1 MGTEQ
6 TENLSEASSSVSTYI
21 EQYGLRIIFAIVL
34 YFVFTKL
41 IRVVLVYLENF
52 LKERKLD
59 PKVSEMIISITKYV
73 LYLFLIVVLATF
85 IGIDMAYIVI
95 LIIGIIAVIAFTMQN
110 TLVNVGA
117 GFVVAGLKL
126 FKKGDYVVVGDIEG
140 DVKKVE
146 IYHTEILQSDNS
158 VVFIPNSDVL
168 NGIVTNTDKQRK
180 RRVDVAV
187 YVDFDN
193 DVNKLRKMMLDVT
206 KGDERIL
213 EDTEPRVIVRDLD
226 KVSIKMRLSLWVK
239 RDDYWAVL
247 YDYNEKVIDAFQ
259 KGGVKFLDKNLANW
273 PQD

>member
-1 MGTEQ
+1 MSTEQ

-21 EQYGLRIIFAIVL
+21 EQYGVKIIVSIVL
-34 YFVFTKL
+34 YIVFSKL
-41 IRVVLVYLENF
+41 IKMILVYLENF
-52 LKERKLD
+52 LKNRKLD
-59 PKVSEMIISITKYV
+59 PKVSQMIVNLSKYIM
-73 LYLFLIVVLATF
+73 YLFLVVVLATF

-95 LIIGIIAVIAFTMQN
+95 LIIGIIAVIAFTMQG

-117 GFVVAGLKL
+117 GFVVAGLKI
-126 FKKGDYVVVGDIEG
+126 FKKGDYIVLGDIEG
-140 DVKKVE
+140 DIRKVD

-168 NGIVTNTDKQRK
+168 NGIVTNTDKQKK

-193 DVNKLRKMMLDVT
+193 DVNKLRKMMFNVT

-239 RDDYWAVL
+239 REDYWAVL

-273 PQD
+273 PQE

>member
-1 MGTEQ
+1 MSTEQ